1 MFPSV
6 TFFFSTAEADP
17 QLFEVKPLKFWKNHF
32 RETSQSSS
40 ERRDKQLSDGRMKRF
55 GAGMD
60 REERGTRKDE
70 DARLS
75 GLKMQGKSGEG
86 NKEVKGRIEKLRK

>member
-1 MFPSV
+1 
-6 TFFFSTAEADP
+6 
-17 QLFEVKPLKFWKNHF
+17 
-32 RETSQSSS
+32 
-40 ERRDKQLSDGRMKRF
+40 MKRF

-86 NKEVKGRIEKLRK
+86 DKEVKGRIEKLRK

>member
-1 MFPSV
+1 
-6 TFFFSTAEADP
+6 
-17 QLFEVKPLKFWKNHF
+17 
-32 RETSQSSS
+32 
-40 ERRDKQLSDGRMKRF
+40 MKRF

-86 NKEVKGRIEKLRK
+86 DKEVKGRIDKLRK